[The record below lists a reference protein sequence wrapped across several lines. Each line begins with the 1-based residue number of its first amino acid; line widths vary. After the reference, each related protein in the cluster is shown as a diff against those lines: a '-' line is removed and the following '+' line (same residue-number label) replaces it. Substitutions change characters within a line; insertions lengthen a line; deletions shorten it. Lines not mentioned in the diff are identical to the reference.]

1 MMFENRVKLLKIWG
15 FEVKIDA
22 SWIIIA
28 VLVTWSLAESVFPL
42 YNPDLSP
49 QVYWILGV
57 TGAVGLFGSIIFHEL
72 CHSLVA
78 RRYGLPMKGITL
90 FVFGGVAEMDEE
102 PTEPKVEF
110 FMALAGP
117 LASIALGSSCF
128 ILLGI
133 GRSAQW
139 ISPVLMILSY
149 LGTINIFLAIF
160 NLIPAFPLDGGR
172 IFRSL
177 LWYRKNDIVWATR
190 IASGTGSGFGLFLIL
205 LGAISALAGGIISGV
220 WWVLIGMFLRS
231 ASKMS
236 YQSVLIRDTLQGESV
251 AKFTNTHAVTIPPE
265 ASVEKVVEDYF
276 YRFDNKMYPVVDEFE
291 HVRYITLGDVRML
304 PRNEWK
310 SHYVSQLAHNCT
322 TDTAIG
328 LNEDAMKALSI
339 MNKTGNSQ
347 MLVMDVGGKLVG
359 TVAMKDL
366 IRYLS
371 DKMEI
376 EKDGF
381 SDNNQSE

>member
-1 MMFENRVKLLKIWG
+1 MFENRVKLLKIFG
-15 FEVKIDA
+15 FEVKIDI

-28 VLVTWSLAESVFPL
+28 ILVTWSLAESVFPL

-57 TGAVGLFGSIIFHEL
+57 AGTIGLFGSIIFHEL

-78 RRYGLPMKGITL
+78 RRYGLPMRGITL
-90 FVFGGVAEMDEE
+90 FIFGGVAEMDEE
-102 PTEPKVEF
+102 PTQPKIEF

-117 LASIALGSSCF
+117 LASIAIGASCF

-133 GRSAQW
+133 GRSTRW
-139 ISPVLMILSY
+139 ISPILMILSY

-172 IFRSL
+172 IFRSI

-190 IASGTGSGFGLFLIL
+190 IASGTGSGFGLFLII
-205 LGAISALAGGIISGV
+205 LGAISALGGGIISGI

-236 YQSVLIRDTLQGESV
+236 YQSVLIRDTLKGESV
-251 AKFTNTHAVTIPPE
+251 AKFVNTHAVTVSPDT
-265 ASVEKVVEDYF
+265 SVDEVVEDYF
-276 YRFDNKMYPVVDEFE
+276 YKYDNKMYPVIDEFE
-291 HVRYITLGDVRML
+291 HVKYITIGDIRML
-304 PRNEWK
+304 PRSEWK
-310 SHYVSQLAHNCT
+310 NHHVTEFAHNCN

-328 LNEDAMKALSI
+328 LKEDAMKALSI
-339 MNKTGNSQ
+339 MNKTGNNQ
-347 MLVMDVGGKLVG
+347 MMVVDGGGKLVG

-376 EKDGF
+376 ENDRF
-381 SDNNQSE
+381 SNDDQPE

>member
-1 MMFENRVKLLKIWG
+1 MMFENRVKLLKIFG
-15 FEVKIDA
+15 FEVKVDI

-28 VLVTWSLAESVFPL
+28 LLVTWSLAESVFPL
-42 YNPDLSP
+42 YNPDLS
-49 QVYWILGV
+49 QQIYWILGV
-57 TGAVGLFGSIIFHEL
+57 AGTIGLFGSIIFHEL

-78 RRYGLPMKGITL
+78 RKYGLPMRGITL
-90 FVFGGVAEMDEE
+90 FIFGGVAEMDEE

-117 LASIALGSSCF
+117 LASIALGALCF

-133 GRSAQW
+133 GKTAHW
-139 ISPVLMILSY
+139 PSPAIMILSY

-177 LWYRKNDIVWATR
+177 LWYRKKNLLWATS
-190 IASGTGSGFGLFLIL
+190 IASGTGSGFGLFLII
-205 LGAISALAGGIISGV
+205 LGAISALGGGIISGI

-236 YQSVLIRDTLQGESV
+236 YQSVLIRDTLQGEPV
-251 AKFTNTHAVTIPPE
+251 EKFMDTHAVTVSPD
-265 ASVEKVVEDYF
+265 ASVDEVVEDYF
-276 YRFDNKMYPVVDEFE
+276 YKYDNKMYPVIDEFE
-291 HVRYITLGDVRML
+291 HVKYITVSDVRML

-310 SHYVSQLAHNCT
+310 SHHVTELAHNYT
-322 TDTAIG
+322 PETAIG
-328 LNEDAMKALSI
+328 RKEDAMKALSI
-339 MNKTGNSQ
+339 MNKTGNNQ
-347 MLVMDVGGKLVG
+347 MMVIDNGGKLVG

-366 IRYLS
+366 IHYLS

-381 SDNNQSE
+381 PKNDQSE

>member
-1 MMFENRVKLLKIWG
+1 MFENRVKLLKILG
-15 FEVKIDA
+15 FEVKIDI

-42 YNPDLSP
+42 YNPDLS
-49 QVYWILGV
+49 QQIYWILGV
-57 TGAVGLFGSIIFHEL
+57 VGTIGLFGSIIFHEL

-78 RRYGLPMKGITL
+78 RKYGLPMRGITL
-90 FVFGGVAEMDEE
+90 FIFGGVAEMDEE

-117 LASIALGSSCF
+117 LASIALGASCF
-128 ILLGI
+128 ILLGV
-133 GRSAQW
+133 GRSFEW
-139 ISPVLMILSY
+139 PSPFLMIFSY

-177 LWYRKNDIVWATR
+177 LWYRKKDIVWATR
-190 IASGTGSGFGLFLIL
+190 VASGTGSGFGLFLII
-205 LGAISALAGGIISGV
+205 LGAISALGGGIISGV

-236 YQSVLIRDTLQGESV
+236 YQSVLIRDTLQGEPVS
-251 AKFTNTHAVTIPPE
+251 KFTNTHAVTVSPE
-265 ASVEKVVEDYF
+265 TSVEEMVEDYF
-276 YRFDNKMYPVVDEFE
+276 YKYDNKLYPVIDEYE
-291 HVRYITLGDVRML
+291 HVKYITISDIRML
-304 PRNEWK
+304 PRKEWK
-310 SHYVSQLAHNCT
+310 SHHVTELAHNCT
-322 TDTAIG
+322 IDTAID
-328 LNEDAMKALSI
+328 LREDAMKALSI
-339 MNKTGNSQ
+339 MNKTGNTQ
-347 MLVMDVGGKLVG
+347 MMVIDAGGKLVG

-371 DKMEI
+371 DKMEMQ
-376 EKDGF
+376 KDGF
-381 SDNNQSE
+381 SNNDQSE